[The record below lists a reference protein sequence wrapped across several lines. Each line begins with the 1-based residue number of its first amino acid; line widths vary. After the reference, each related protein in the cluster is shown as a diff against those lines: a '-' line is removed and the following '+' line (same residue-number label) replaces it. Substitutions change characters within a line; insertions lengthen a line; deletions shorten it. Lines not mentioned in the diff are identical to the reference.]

1 MEETPIGKI
10 TEHFGKIKDPRI
22 GNATRHKL
30 LDIIVIAICGV
41 ICGADGWVD
50 VVLFGKSKMD
60 WFKKLLELPKGIPSH
75 DTFGRVFGLIN
86 PEEFQRSFLA
96 WVQTIQKLTQ
106 GEVIAIDGKQLHG
119 SADVGN
125 GQTALD
131 IVSAWATAN
140 QLVLGQVKVDDKSNE
155 IPAIPRLLELLDI
168 TGCLVTID
176 AIGTQTEIAETI
188 VDRGGDY
195 LLPVKEN
202 QGQLYEDM
210 EKLFGI
216 EEQEGFIT
224 PGYTYARKVDDN
236 HGRLEIR
243 ECWATSTTECLAYLR
258 GRENWKGLSTL
269 AMIRSERRIAD
280 KVEIKTRYFISSA
293 QMNAKAL
300 LKAKRSHWGIEN
312 RLHWVLDIAFREDMS
327 RVRKD
332 HAPEN
337 LAILRHMA
345 INMLKQEKTAKVGIH
360 AKRLQAGWD
369 EAYLLKVLSV

>member
-1 MEETPIGKI
+1 M
-10 TEHFGKIKDPRI
+10 
-22 GNATRHKL
+22 
-30 LDIIVIAICGV
+30 
-41 ICGADGWVD
+41 
-50 VVLFGKSKMD
+50 FGKSKRE
-60 WFKKLLELPKGIPSH
+60 WFKKFLELPKGIPSH

-86 PEEFQRSFLA
+86 PEEFQRSFLT
-96 WVQTIQKLTQ
+96 WVQTIQELTQ

-119 SADVGN
+119 SEDEGN
-125 GQTALD
+125 GQTA
-131 IVSAWATAN
+131 INMVSAWATAN

-176 AIGTQTEIAETI
+176 AIGTQMEIAKMI
-188 VDRGGDY
+188 VERGGDY

-202 QGQLYEDM
+202 QGQLYEDL

-216 EEQEGFIT
+216 EEREGFIT
-224 PGYTYARKVDDN
+224 PGYTYVRKVDDN

-243 ECWATSTTECLAYLR
+243 ECWATSHAECLDYLR
-258 GRENWKGLSTL
+258 GKDNWKQLSTL
-269 AMIRSERRIAD
+269 AMIRSERRIGD

-293 QMNAKAL
+293 RMNAKAL

-312 RLHWVLDIAFREDMS
+312 RLHWVLDIAFQEDRS

-337 LAILRHMA
+337 FAILRHMA

>member
-1 MEETPIGKI
+1 M
-10 TEHFGKIKDPRI
+10 
-22 GNATRHKL
+22 
-30 LDIIVIAICGV
+30 
-41 ICGADGWVD
+41 
-50 VVLFGKSKMD
+50 
-60 WFKKLLELPKGIPSH
+60 
-75 DTFGRVFGLIN
+75 
-86 PEEFQRSFLA
+86 
-96 WVQTIQKLTQ
+96 
-106 GEVIAIDGKQLHG
+106 
-119 SADVGN
+119 
-125 GQTALD
+125 
-131 IVSAWATAN
+131 
-140 QLVLGQVKVDDKSNE
+140 DDKSNE

-202 QGQLYEDM
+202 QGQLFEDM

-300 LKAKRSHWGIEN
+300 LNCAKSLTQNECSVILLIGTYMRIIVIGEQ
-312 RLHWVLDIAFREDMS
+312 RL
-327 RVRKD
+327 
-332 HAPEN
+332 
-337 LAILRHMA
+337 
-345 INMLKQEKTAKVGIH
+345 
-360 AKRLQAGWD
+360 
-369 EAYLLKVLSV
+369 EANDDGPTTTQRTE